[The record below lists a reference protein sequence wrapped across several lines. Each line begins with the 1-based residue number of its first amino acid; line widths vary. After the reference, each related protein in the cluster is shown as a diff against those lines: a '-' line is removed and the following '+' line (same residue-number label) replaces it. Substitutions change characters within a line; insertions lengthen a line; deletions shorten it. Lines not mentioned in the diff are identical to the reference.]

1 MQMHSKD
8 MKRIKAWFKVGC
20 LLLAL
25 IIPGPG
31 IKYLRAQDTI
41 TLDFCYSQLQKTY
54 PLTRQA
60 GLLEKSSD
68 LRTKNLN
75 KNYLPV
81 FNVNGSATYQNQVP
95 EIVIE
100 LPSPTLPSVQGP
112 VIPKAQ
118 YKLTLD
124 VSESIYD
131 GNVTTYQKKLE
142 KYNLNVDSK
151 NVDANLYILKDQVNQ
166 FYFNI
171 LLAQE
176 NIRLLEETKK
186 QLELKLAEVNSAVR
200 NGSTLQM
207 SADLIRAEIIKQEQ
221 NIYELSMD
229 RQSSVK
235 MLSELVSLPM
245 NEATAFKT
253 PDIVIPGMEYENKR
267 IEYEIYGIQID
278 RASLMKNMVTT
289 KWNPKLYA
297 IGQFGFGR
305 PGFNFLSSDIA
316 PMLLIGAKLTWTP
329 WSWNANKNEKK
340 IYDIQGSI
348 LKNQQETFD
357 KNLRVTTQKNLTDI
371 IKLSDL
377 LLRDKEL
384 VGLRASIT
392 KTASSQLTNGVITSS
407 DYVLRVNDETQAR
420 MGLEI
425 HKLQLIKAKLTYLYN
440 TGKL

>member
-1 MQMHSKD
+1 
-8 MKRIKAWFKVGC
+8 MKRIKAWFKVRYF
-20 LLLAL
+20 LLAL
-25 IIPGPG
+25 ISIGPG
-31 IKYLRAQDTI
+31 IQYLRAQDTI
-41 TLDFCYSQLQKTY
+41 TLDFCYGQLQKTY

-75 KNYLPV
+75 KNFLPT

-112 VIPKAQ
+112 LIPKDQ

-124 VSESIYD
+124 VTESIYD
-131 GNVTTYQKKLE
+131 GNVTSYQKKLE
-142 KYNLNVDSK
+142 KFNLNVDRK
-151 NVDANLYILKDQVNQ
+151 NVDASLYILKDQVNQ

-176 NIRLLEETKK
+176 NIKLLQETKK
-186 QLELKLAEVNSAVR
+186 QLEAKFSEVESAVR

-207 SADLIRAEIIKQEQ
+207 NADLIRAEIIKLEQ

-229 RQSSVK
+229 RQSNIK

-245 NEATAFKT
+245 DEHTGFKT
-253 PDIVIPGMEYENKR
+253 PVIIIPGMQYENKR
-267 IEYEIYGIQID
+267 IEFEIYGIQID
-278 RASLMKNMVTT
+278 RANLMKNMVTT
-289 KWNPKLYA
+289 KWNPKLLA
-297 IGQFGFGR
+297 VGQFGLGR

-316 PMLLIGAKLTWTP
+316 PMFLIGAKLTWNP
-329 WSWNANKNEKK
+329 WNWNANKNEKK
-340 IYDIQGSI
+340 IYDIQGDI

-357 KNLRVTTQKNLTDI
+357 KNLRVTTQKNLSDI

-377 LLRDKEL
+377 LLKDKEL
-384 VGLRASIT
+384 VDLRVGIT
-392 KTASSQLTNGVITSS
+392 KAASSQLSHGVITSS

-425 HKLQLIKAKLTYLYN
+425 HKLQLVKAKLTYLYN